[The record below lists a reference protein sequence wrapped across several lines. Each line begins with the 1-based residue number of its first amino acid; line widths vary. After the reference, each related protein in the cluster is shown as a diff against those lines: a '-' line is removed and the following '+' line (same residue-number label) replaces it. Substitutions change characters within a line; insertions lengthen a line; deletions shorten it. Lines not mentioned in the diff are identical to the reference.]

1 MSRIKCPYSDL
12 ITNNIVFLLYYSQF
26 QPVCLFY
33 DAELK
38 RNNCYK
44 VWNQTWENNKWK
56 GFPFLPEWFESEK
69 TSPHHN
75 EKVAAACSHCSHTS
89 KAPRL
94 LNIVPACVLSR
105 VTTITFHR
113 STVVRRN
120 VWGETSQRQQLSVRC
135 CVWATSAGNSLFIS
149 ISAAAGRFR
158 SSRLCKGMHKGA
170 KKRLAFND
178 CSHPSS

>member
-12 ITNNIVFLLYYSQF
+12 ITNNIVFFAVLLSIPTHMF
-26 QPVCLFY
+26 ILWCRT
-33 DAELK
+33 EK
-38 RNNCYK
+38 
-44 VWNQTWENNKWK
+44 KWK

-105 VTTITFHR
+105 VTTITFHG

-158 SSRLCKGMHKGA
+158 SSRLCKGR
-170 KKRLAFND
+170 KKATVL
-178 CSHPSS
+178 